1 MFTQNIVILIL
12 LLAKCLGDIVN
23 PTQRQSQSG
32 SSTCACH
39 LVKGG
44 SSKERFFLAFLDL
57 YSSKALFITGDSV
70 NFLFVTS
77 LSLPSKTQFMIPGNS
92 WAMIFRD
99 SSGSIFDLV
108 SGR

>member
-1 MFTQNIVILIL
+1 M
-12 LLAKCLGDIVN
+12 
-23 PTQRQSQSG
+23 
-32 SSTCACH
+32 
-39 LVKGG
+39 
-44 SSKERFFLAFLDL
+44 AFLDL

-99 SSGSIFDLV
+99 SSGSIFDLGIWTLKGAIMR
-108 SGR
+108 SPFPLMK